1 MLRYVASRLLALAPV
16 LVGVSILVFLL
27 MRLIPGDAI
36 ELFVGTQIEL
46 TAEQRRELERIFGMD
61 TPIHQQ
67 YLSWVGRLVQGDLG
81 TSLRTGK
88 AVGQEIAR
96 RLPVSAELAALAM
109 MMALGIALPLGVLSA
124 VKRGTRV
131 DAAVRLG
138 GLVGLSL
145 PGFWLATMLV
155 LVFSRFLPIGLVDRF
170 VPLLEDPLHNL
181 KIMLLPSLS
190 LAVAVA
196 AVLMRYVRSSLL
208 EVLGQDYIRTAR
220 SKGLWEAAVVGRH
233 ALRNA
238 IIPVITVLG
247 IYFGY
252 LLGGTVVVEEIFAIP
267 GMGRLMLY
275 AIYQRDYPIVQT
287 LVLLSALTFVVINLV
302 VDVMYSLVDP
312 RIRYD

>member
-1 MLRYVASRLLALAPV
+1 MLRYVASRLLALVPV

-46 TAEQRRELERIFGMD
+46 TQEQRRELERIFGMD
-61 TPIHQQ
+61 IPVHQQ
-67 YLSWVGRLVQGDLG
+67 YLSWVGGLLQGDLG

-88 AVGQEIAR
+88 AVGEEIAR

-109 MMALGIALPLGVLSA
+109 VMALGIALPLGVLSA
-124 VKRGTRV
+124 VRRGTRV
-131 DAAVRLG
+131 DAAVRVG
-138 GLVGLSL
+138 GLIGLSL

-155 LVFSRFLPIGLVDRF
+155 LLFSRFLPIGLVDRF
-170 VPLLEDPLHNL
+170 VPLSEDPLHNL

-220 SKGLWEAAVVGRH
+220 SKGLRDVVVVGKH
-233 ALRNA
+233 ALKNA

-287 LVLLSALTFVVINLV
+287 LVLLSALTFVVINLM
-302 VDVMYSLVDP
+302 VDVMYALVDP